1 MLQPGADLTT
11 ESKTPIYNNI
21 CLIEMSRPMSSGKV
35 RLLHANKW
43 YQTKLIRSVL
53 KVDSILR
60 HVHGINAI
68 HRRAVA
74 CRRIHAGVIIYRL
87 QHDDSLSMPR
97 CLDCQGQLQVSTG

>member
-21 CLIEMSRPMSSGKV
+21 CLIEMSRSMSSGKV

-43 YQTKLIRSVL
+43 YQTKLIRSGL

-60 HVHGINAI
+60 Q
-68 HRRAVA
+68 RDSST
-74 CRRIHAGVIIYRL
+74 RL
-87 QHDDSLSMPR
+87 LPVEGSTLASLSTVFNTTIAYH
-97 CLDCQGQLQVSTG
+97 CLQGQGMNTCCID

>member
-43 YQTKLIRSVL
+43 YQTKLI
-53 KVDSILR
+53 
-60 HVHGINAI
+60 
-68 HRRAVA
+68 
-74 CRRIHAGVIIYRL
+74 
-87 QHDDSLSMPR
+87 
-97 CLDCQGQLQVSTG
+97 